1 MGLFGFM
8 GSESKSTSTSQTI
21 TKPSDQRIGVEGGV
35 GGQVIGPESTVAQ
48 NGIVARAGEYGK
60 VTQNITNRNT
70 GLAPADVRGIL
81 DSLTGSLTADR
92 ASERAATAS
101 MSSYLA
107 GGLTENTRQ
116 LSQIVAAAKTPED
129 TTLRQLTPVLIPLA
143 LLFVLLIWGMK

>member
-81 DSLTGSLTADR
+81 DSLTADR
-92 ASERAATAS
+92 AGERAAAS
-101 MSSYLA
+101 TMSSSLA
-107 GGLTENTRQ
+107 AGLQDNSRQ
-116 LSQIVAAAKTPED
+116 LGQIVAASKTPAD
-129 TTLRQLTPVLIPLA
+129 TTLRQLVPLLIPLA
-143 LLFVLLIWGMK
+143 LLFVFAMWSKK